1 MGTMSEDSELI
12 EQVIEQPD
20 SLIISPP
27 SDSSSS
33 SSYNHIQPFV
43 YLESTATTQTNHNVL
58 LILNQKITIDLI
70 SLWKNVKS

>member
-27 SDSSSS
+27 SDSSS